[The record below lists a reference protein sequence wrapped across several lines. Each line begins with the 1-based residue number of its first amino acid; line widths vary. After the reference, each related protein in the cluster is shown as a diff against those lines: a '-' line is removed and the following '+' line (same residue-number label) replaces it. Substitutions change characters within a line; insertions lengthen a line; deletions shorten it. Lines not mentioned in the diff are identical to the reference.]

1 MYRGM
6 AASWAVTDTAI
17 MAGMLTS
24 YSTPSSQLPKNQ
36 NTPKAHSNTP

>member
-6 AASWAVTDTAI
+6 AASWAATDTAI

-24 YSTPSSQLPKNQ
+24 YSTPSS
-36 NTPKAHSNTP
+36 